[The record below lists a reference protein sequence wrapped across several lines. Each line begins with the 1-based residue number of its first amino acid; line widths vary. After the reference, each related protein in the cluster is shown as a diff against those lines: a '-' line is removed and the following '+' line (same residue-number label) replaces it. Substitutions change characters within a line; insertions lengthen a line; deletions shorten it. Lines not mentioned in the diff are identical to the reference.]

1 MSEWEINSDIYGLD
15 SFSVFYIAA
24 ISLAFFL
31 AFVLITKRGKTKA
44 DSLLAAWLVIIGI
57 HLIFYHVSTF
67 ADPYYY
73 PHLLTGYPFPLLHGP
88 MLYFYTASLTNQH
101 AYLRKHWAWHFG
113 PVVLIYLLMV
123 PFFLL
128 PHPEQLKIFSN
139 DGRGYEWL
147 FLIHRILVYASG
159 VAYVILS
166 LWLLRT
172 HKQAVRDRFSQ
183 VEKINL
189 VWLRYLIYGVG
200 LVWLA
205 VFFGND
211 VIVFSMVALFV
222 MALGYFG
229 IKQVGIFTQSLPNE
243 VVDFVPTS
251 TIERVTAS
259 LEQPKARYLKSI
271 LSPEAQQAIHQKL
284 KKAME
289 EQKLFLNPELTITEL
304 ANTLAVNPNHLSQV
318 INSVESKSFYDFING
333 LRIDEFKRIVARP
346 ENQKYTLLALA
357 FECGFN
363 SKTAFYR
370 NFKNTTGQSPTLYL
384 KQKHIQIQAD

>member
-1 MSEWEINSDIYGLD
+1 MLYLAS
-15 SFSVFYIAA
+15 
-24 ISLAFFL
+24 ISLSFFL
-31 AFVLITKRGKTKA
+31 AFVLITKRDKTKA
-44 DSLLAAWLVIIGI
+44 DRLLAVWLVIIGL
-57 HLIFYHVSTF
+57 HLTFYHLGTV

-73 PHLLTGYPFPLLHGP
+73 PYLLTGYPFPLLHGP
-88 MLYFYTASLTNQH
+88 LLYLYTASLTNQH
-101 AYLRKHWAWHFG
+101 AYLRKHGAWHFG
-113 PVVLIYLLMV
+113 PAVLIYLLMV

-128 PHPEQLKIFSN
+128 PHSEQLQVFSN

-166 LWLLRT
+166 LWLLKK

-211 VIVFSMVALFV
+211 VVIFSLVALFV

-229 IKQVGIFTQSLPNE
+229 IKQVGIFTQSPATANAE
-243 VVDFVPTS
+243 PPSGTDEKANAPDQQP
-251 TIERVTAS
+251 RV
-259 LEQPKARYLKSI
+259 RYLKST
-271 LSPEAQQAIHQKL
+271 LSAEAQQAIHQKL

-304 ANTLAVNPNHLSQV
+304 ANTLGVHPNHLSQV
-318 INSVESKSFYDFING
+318 INSVESKTFYDFING

-370 NFKNTTGQSPTLYL
+370 NFKNATGQSPTLYL